1 MFLYSVHLHCF
12 LYGWILFEAVL
23 VWIGFLDAYIRKCFS
38 KRNEI
43 ACFNNRPGRN
53 FPRFR
58 DSFLTKANRYPI
70 QKACGGGGVSAL
82 LRKNVPTFAGKRR
95 HFPWKTCRLPCKTS
109 RTYPADR
116 REDAFRAELQPFFVR
131 NLSWKFPFWSV
142 GKKRI
147 VLANSL
153 WGVRISRLEDIKKAF
168 ALFEKQNGI
177 LRTLLLA
184 LFRTPPPFRPKRR
197 ALGVPDEHSVKKSIR
212 GVCRTVKQNYVIY

>member
-131 NLSWKFPFWSV
+131 NCNRFSCGIFLGNFRSEVPERNGLCLQMRFGASV
-142 GKKRI
+142 SLVWRI
-147 VLANSL
+147 K
-153 WGVRISRLEDIKKAF
+153 E
-168 ALFEKQNGI
+168 
-177 LRTLLLA
+177 
-184 LFRTPPPFRPKRR
+184 
-197 ALGVPDEHSVKKSIR
+197 SVYSF
-212 GVCRTVKQNYVIY
+212 